1 MRTEFDTHL
10 AALAERQHGL
20 VTTQQAA
27 SVGVGPS
34 SLRYRVRNG
43 RWRPLGDGV
52 YAIAGAPPS
61 WEQAVMAAVLSCR
74 PWAAASHLTAA
85 HLWGLVERRPD
96 GIEVVVPRDRRRR
109 RGMVV
114 HQSKDLLPD
123 HITRHRHIPVTTPAR
138 TFVDIG
144 CEAGRRLTEDVLDES
159 LRRGLFTLDEA
170 GALITRLGRRG
181 RNGVGV
187 AREIVAGRLGLD
199 AVGDSWLENRFL
211 RIARAAGLPEPQ
223 PQFEVVH
230 SGRFI
235 CRVDFAWPD
244 ADPLVT
250 AELDSE
256 RHHLDRTTFRR
267 DRQKDRALRQLGIV
281 ALRFT
286 AWELRFEPDRVG
298 ADLAAFLVLG
308 DRSVA

>member
-1 MRTEFDTHL
+1 MRTELDTHL

-20 VTTQQAA
+20 ITTQQAA
-27 SVGVGPS
+27 SIGVGPS
-34 SLRYRVRNG
+34 SIRYRVRKG

-52 YAIAGAPPS
+52 YAISGAPPT

-74 PWAAASHLTAA
+74 PWAAASHRTAA
-85 HLWGLVERRPD
+85 YLWGLIDRRPEA
-96 GIEVVVPRDRRRR
+96 IEIVVPRDRRRR
-109 RGMVV
+109 RSIVV
-114 HQSKDLLPD
+114 HQSRDLSAE
-123 HITRHRHIPVTTPAR
+123 HITRHRHVPVTTPVR

-144 CEAGRRLTEDVLDES
+144 CEAGRRVTEDVLDGS
-159 LRRGLFTLDEA
+159 LRRGLFTLDDA
-170 GALITRLGRRG
+170 GELITRLGRRG

-187 AREIVAGRLGLD
+187 AREIVAGRLTLD

-211 RIARAAGLPEPQ
+211 RIVRAAGLPDPV
-223 PQFEVVH
+223 PQFDVIAGGQFV
-230 SGRFI
+230 
-235 CRVDFAWPD
+235 CRTDFAWPNV
-244 ADPLVT
+244 APLVT

-286 AWELRFEPDRVG
+286 AWELRFEPDRVA
-298 ADLAAFLVLG
+298 ADLAALLVLG